1 MIDLPV
7 LLLIFAVLVGS
18 TGMMGVFGYLIS
30 RVRRL
35 EAGTGEDGDSNLL
48 DEIRRTRR
56 ELAEVK
62 RDLVALGETVDFT
75 ERLLAEPR
83 PELRKGRVD
92 RP

>member
-7 LLLIFAVLVGS
+7 LLLIFAVLIGS

-35 EAGTGEDGDSNLL
+35 EGGTGVDGESNLL

-56 ELAEVK
+56 ELVEVR

-83 PELRKGRVD
+83 PEPRERSGNRS
-92 RP
+92 